1 MPPQSFPA
9 PILPRELV
17 RIGRFSAADAETVSA
32 SANSRDG
39 DVTGAI
45 IDLGLL
51 TDEELAVLKAEL
63 YKIPRVDFTEQE
75 PTNDALKVISQDIAQ
90 FYKIIPFAI
99 TDGVFKVGMLDP
111 ENISALDAL
120 RFIAEDHKLK
130 LERHLLT
137 MKDFQSGLKR
147 FNSLSGVVGEAV
159 GAFAQDQAQEKALK
173 LDEINAESPV
183 TKVVSTMLIH
193 AIDARASDIHLEPFE
208 KNTRVRFRIDGI
220 LQSVLDLPVNLHQP
234 VTTRIKI
241 LSSLKIDE
249 TRVPQDGRFSIMNG
263 DTKYDFR
270 VSTFP
275 TKAGEK
281 VVMRILDPM
290 SSNVDLTSLGV
301 MRQSKDR
308 LAKAI
313 VKPFGIILITGPTG
327 SGKSTTIAGILK
339 EMNTEEVNIVT
350 LEDPIEYFI
359 DGINQSQTHDEIG
372 YSFANGLRSIL
383 RQDPDIVMVG
393 EIRDSETASLAV
405 QAALTGH
412 IVLSTLHTNDALGVI
427 PRLIDMKVEK
437 YLLPPVLTIAAAQ
450 RLLRRLCVTCRIK
463 ATANEAEQ
471 HIIEQALKDILPEY
485 LGDVAQSGPYTIYH
499 PNIQNPCKECG
510 GKAYK
515 GRIAVFE
522 MLEMTGE
529 LEKIILG
536 DLSDTAMEEEAKR
549 QGMMSMFQD
558 GILKVLDGICSLEEL
573 IEIAQDT
580 QNTKDE
586 KQPQ

>member
-9 PILPRELV
+9 PILLRELV

-120 RFIAEDHKLK
+120 RFIAEDRKLK

-159 GAFAQDQAQEKALK
+159 SAFAQDQAQEKALK

-208 KNTRVRFRIDGI
+208 KNTRVRFRIDGV
-220 LQSVLDLPVNLHQP
+220 LQSVLDLPINLHQP

-249 TRVPQDGRFSIMNG
+249 TRVPQDGRFSIMKG
-263 DTKYDFR
+263 DIKYDFR

-290 SSNVDLTSLGV
+290 SSKVDLTSLGV

-313 VKPFGIILITGPTG
+313 AKPFGIILITGPTG

-339 EMNTEEVNIVT
+339 EINTEEVNIVT

-383 RQDPDIVMVG
+383 RQDPDIIMVG

-471 HIIEQALKDILPEY
+471 HIIEQALKDIPPEY

-499 PNIQNPCKECG
+499 PNTQNPCKECG

-522 MLEMTGE
+522 MLQMTSE

-536 DLSDTAMEEEAKR
+536 DLSDTAMEEEARR

-580 QNTKDE
+580 QKTKDE
-586 KQPQ
+586 KKS